1 MHYAIG
7 RTLAAGPVGRCGVVG
22 TVSIPDGGLISA
34 RILWEEVEDPDRFP
48 FNVPAIRS
56 TKSVDLSAPVTF
68 FVGDNGSGKSTLLEA
83 IVIAAGVNPE
93 GGTRNLQFSNRPTES
108 SLHERL
114 ELRWRTRQRWA
125 FFLRAETFFDM
136 ATAYEGADEGGFH
149 ERSHGQQ
156 FIHAANEKLQPGG
169 LHLMDEPEAAL
180 SVTGQLSM
188 LRRIH
193 DVQIDHGQFIIA
205 THSPI
210 LLAYPE
216 AVIYEFTEGGISR
229 VEYEEAQPV
238 TLTKSFLE
246 APERFFSHLFE
257 DG

>member
-1 MHYAIG
+1 MG
-7 RTLAAGPVGRCGVVG
+7 
-22 TVSIPDGGLISA
+22 IPDGGLISA
-34 RILWEEVEDPDRFP
+34 QIAWDDVEDADRFP
-48 FNVPAIRS
+48 FSVPAIRETVS
-56 TKSVDLSAPVTF
+56 LDLSAPVTF
-68 FVGDNGSGKSTLLEA
+68 FVGENGSGKSTLLEA

-93 GGTRNLQFSNRPTES
+93 GGTRNLRFSNRPTES
-108 SLHERL
+108 SLHEHL

-136 ATAYEGADEGGFH
+136 ASAYETADEGGFH

-180 SVTGQLSM
+180 SVTGQLAM

-193 DVQIDHGQFIIA
+193 DVQAANGQFIIA

-210 LLAYPE
+210 LLAYPA
-216 AVIYEFTEGGISR
+216 AVIYEFTDSGINP
-229 VEYEEAQPV
+229 VPYDQAQPV
-238 TLTKSFLE
+238 TLTKGFLE
-246 APERFFSHLFE
+246 APERFFTHLF
-257 DG
+257 DDSD